1 MGTQFFWFF
10 DIVLVAIAVGT
21 IVKAARK
28 GFVASIVGFVAIF
41 VSFIIAFPLS
51 DTISAAVYDN
61 IIEDALV
68 TEMNNTIGESIDS
81 SVVAQLDKI
90 EMSKATLNGYKLSDI
105 TLTPDSAGR
114 INLDLSALNLSET
127 GISDMDLSVFGLD
140 SKTVDYSSINLGTVQ
155 ISQSELEQYGI
166 ETMIL
171 ANLLTNKISTGT
183 LYGNICSAVE
193 QMANSVPQLMGDF
206 SQSIN
211 AGDQSAIKSIVL
223 SIIEAE
229 ADDFAESIL
238 DNTVKPV
245 LLVPVRALIFFV
257 LFALLMFVLNLV
269 VKALKIVNKIP
280 VLGGLN
286 VLLGIVLGTVEAV
299 ITIFIVCIGVQV
311 VVTLTNNS
319 LIFLNTMT
327 IDQTVLF
334 RYVYYFDFL
343 NFLG

>member
-127 GISDMDLSVFGLD
+127 GISDMDLSVFGMD